1 MPLSPTIPLG
11 AFTNQTVAAI
21 NSALAQA
28 GLAATTGNIFYVDP
42 VNGLD
47 TNNGQVPNSPT
58 VPSGVGPVQTLQ
70 AGYNLLRSG
79 YNDVLVLLSNGAT
92 SGTARL
98 GAGFTWA
105 KNSAHLVG
113 VGPAGRVGPWARIAP
128 TLGIAAFANFF
139 TITGSGCIFSNINW
153 FQGFTAGVAASI
165 CVTLKGGAQGN
176 AFLGCAF
183 QGMGDVTSA
192 TDAGSRCLLITGG
205 AQENYFY
212 GCYLGI
218 DTVERTNANA
228 TVEIAGGGPRN
239 IFEKCIFP
247 FWSSDGLQYALLGAA
262 AAAIDRW
269 VLFIGCQ
276 FIATVAGAGVAI
288 AAAFHLVA
296 TVGGILCFD
305 STSGLFNFTA
315 IGDATTKAQ
324 IFVSGGTATDGVK
337 GIVAT

>member
-1 MPLSPTIPLG
+1 MSPLATSTPLG

-28 GLAATTGNIFYVDP
+28 GLAATTGNVFYCDP

-47 TNNGQVPNSPT
+47 TNNGQSPIVVP
-58 VPSGVGPVQTLQ
+58 GGQGPVKTLG

-79 YNDVLVLLSNGAT
+79 FNDVLVLMGNGAT
-92 SGTARL
+92 SGSARL
-98 GAGFTWA
+98 SAGFIWA
-105 KNSAHLVG
+105 KNAAHLVG
-113 VGPAGRVGPWARIAP
+113 VAPAGRVGPWARIAP

-139 TITGSGCIFSNINW
+139 TISGNGCIFSNINW
-153 FQGFTAGVAASI
+153 FQGFNAGVAAEI
-165 CVTLKGGAQGN
+165 CVTLNGGAQGN

-183 QGMGDVTSA
+183 QGMGDATGA
-192 TDAGSRCLLITGG
+192 TDAGSRALLISGG

-218 DTVERTNANA
+218 DTVERTNANS

-276 FIATVAGAGVAI
+276 FIATVAGGGVAI
-288 AAAFHLVA
+288 AQLFHLVA
-296 TVGGILCFD
+296 TVGGILCVD
-305 STSGLFNFTA
+305 ETSGAYLVTA
-315 IGDATTKAQ
+315 YGDATTLTQ
-324 IFVSGGTATDGVK
+324 IYLAGVAGAVSGGIAHRGS
-337 GIVAT
+337 